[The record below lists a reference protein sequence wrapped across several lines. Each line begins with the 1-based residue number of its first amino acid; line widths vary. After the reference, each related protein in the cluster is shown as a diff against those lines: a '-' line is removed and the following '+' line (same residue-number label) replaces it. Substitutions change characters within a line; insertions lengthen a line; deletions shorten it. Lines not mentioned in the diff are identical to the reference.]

1 MNGSSVFDQEQLLFP
16 LVWKCVHF
24 YNFIIYWWMFMALSR
39 ATCCLQQQHT
49 HKNRSGARNRF
60 TFCSSLGILVCNAYM
75 CTYIY
80 KPHSVLYTNVGVLM
94 ILTPSHRWWWS
105 LCLWSSVIHLP
116 LESTKAS
123 WGSSSLPPTRKG
135 KGRTESVRK
144 RKRYYLFLGFCVILK
159 FTYPLCLRLA
169 LYLGSPFNCLGY
181 RLV

>member
-1 MNGSSVFDQEQLLFP
+1 MVVLCLIKNSYYFPWFENVCTSIILSSTGGCLWL
-16 LVWKCVHF
+16 
-24 YNFIIYWWMFMALSR
+24 YR

-60 TFCSSLGILVCNAYM
+60 TFCFSLGILVCNAYM

-105 LCLWSSVIHLP
+105 LCLWSSAIHLP

-144 RKRYYLFLGFCVILK
+144 RKRYYLFLVSVWF
-159 FTYPLCLRLA
+159 
-169 LYLGSPFNCLGY
+169 
-181 RLV
+181 